1 MAEPE
6 TQYADFNLVKSYAYG
21 MDIPDEFEEEVVALI
36 VKAERRLLRRA
47 SSIPKRIEDGR
58 LSKEDVADVV
68 ADMVLRVV
76 KNPGGYSSEQAG
88 EFSYRI
94 DWGAASGR
102 IHVTK
107 EDLQNLGL
115 GASGA
120 TIGVVRSQPPAWRIV

>member
-1 MAEPE
+1 MR
-6 TQYADFNLVKSYAYG
+6 SYAYG
-21 MDIPDEFEEEVVALI
+21 MDIPDEFEQEVVALV

-47 SSIPKRIEDGR
+47 RSIPDRIKDGR
-58 LSKEDVADVV
+58 LDVEDVADVV

-107 EDLQNLGL
+107 EDLQNLGI
-115 GASGA
+115 GGSGA
-120 TIGVVRSQPPAWRIV
+120 GLRPIRSSVPAWRLP

>member
-1 MAEPE
+1 MPATEP
-6 TQYADFNLVKSYAYG
+6 QYADFDLVRTYAYG
-21 MDIPDEFEEEVVALI
+21 MDIPDEFEQEVVALI

-47 SSIPKRIEDGR
+47 PSIPSRIEDER
-58 LSKEDVADVV
+58 LTKDDVADVV

-107 EDLQNLGL
+107 EDLQNLGV
-115 GASGA
+115 A
-120 TIGVVRSQPPAWRIV
+120 TTAPKFGSIRSRVPRWRII